1 MQQQQYS
8 SYGDRAHE
16 RGGNSSMMMMEL
28 AQSDG
33 GSSAGSSIGGR
44 SSACSQSSGS
54 GDGGCN
60 SSGSL
65 SSIGS
70 SGGECVRRMHGSL
83 VIVDI
88 VHFRDLSRLLSSARL
103 ARTLSRFLDAT
114 NLVLPVYGLTGTAF
128 VDGRVV
134 AFGAR
139 TREHANDAVR
149 FGLHCLQTASSML
162 VDEQRP
168 QSGTLALRV
177 AVHTGTVAVM
187 HQSNSS
193 NPPCFVGRTMTEA
206 SHLIRK
212 HGAPGEICCSYATIV
227 DLSMESF
234 ESITLSSDE
243 SWDGKPS
250 AKLGMRVRPDQ
261 GSHGFSLCS
270 MCPNTFRL
278 TFQSGPLMPGMPLP
292 GGFGYQPHELRH
304 LRMLF
309 GPDTDLR
316 RFQTAVEQAMRRM
329 KRHIVTTT
337 LYTRAGIPTRV
348 AILLDYIPAVRQL
361 SVTCIEPTDA
371 HEEDALLDVA
381 TYSSAARMTGVSS
394 SEEPPPTE
402 RNLNSSSKKKTDEEE
417 EDAET
422 LVCDFS

>member
-1 MQQQQYS
+1 MQRS
-8 SYGDRAHE
+8 DLRAHE
-16 RGGNSSMMMMEL
+16 RNSIQYVVNQGSASGPM
-28 AQSDG
+28 SDG
-33 GSSAGSSIGGR
+33 GSSAGSSIGSR
-44 SSACSQSSGS
+44 SSSCSQSSGS
-54 GDGGCN
+54 VGGGAGGESGSQ
-60 SSGSL
+60 SSGSG
-65 SSIGS
+65 GS
-70 SGGECVRRMHGSL
+70 ECVRKMHGSL

-103 ARTLSRFLDAT
+103 ARTLSRFIDAT
-114 NLVLPVYGLTGTAF
+114 NIVLPVYGLTGTAF

-139 TREHANDAVR
+139 TKEHANDAVR
-149 FGLHCLQTASSML
+149 FGLHCLRTAASML

-177 AVHTGTVAVM
+177 AVHTGIVAVM

-212 HGAPGEICCSYATIV
+212 HGAAGEICCSYATIV
-227 DLSMESF
+227 DLNVESF
-234 ESITLSSDE
+234 ESITLSSEE

-250 AKLGMRVRPDQ
+250 CKLGMRVRPDQ

-292 GGFGYQPHELRH
+292 GGLGFQPHELRH

-309 GPDTDLR
+309 GPDTDIR
-316 RFQTAVEQAMRRM
+316 RFQLAVDQAMRRM

-337 LYTRAGIPTRV
+337 LYTRTGNPTRV
-348 AILLDYIPAVRQL
+348 AIILDYIPAVRQL

-371 HEEDALLDVA
+371 HEEDALLDIA
-381 TYSSAARMTGVSS
+381 TYSTTARMTGVSS
-394 SEEPPPTE
+394 SEEPPPTQ
-402 RNLNSSSKKKTDEEE
+402 RNKN
-417 EDAET
+417 ED
-422 LVCDFS
+422 LVCDF